1 MSNTALL
8 ETPTTRS
15 NHLRPVESLP
25 APAPSAA
32 AERVATPRSAPRG
45 FALYVGLDEQKAAAA
60 GVSLGTLVEALRR
73 TLADLAPD
81 AETYATVALAPSD
94 AGGRNVDLVR
104 LALHEPSAVARSRR
118 DDGEAEASAIG
129 VVVDISRK
137 KVLLD
142 GESAAFTYKEFEL
155 LQYLVLREGRTIER
169 TELVSSLWSAAD
181 DDAPG
186 ERTIDVHVRRLRA
199 KLGRYEDIVRTV
211 RGVGYRFDRHADVSI
226 RYGHGTPS
234 PAPSRRSPRTRTA
247 HPAASSS
254 TSRASAS

>member
-8 ETPTTRS
+8 EAPTTRS

-32 AERVATPRSAPRG
+32 AERVATPRSAPLG

-118 DDGEAEASAIG
+118 DDGEEQDGERDRGQRCLEHAAHAAQG
-129 VVVDISRK
+129 VGELLADD
-137 KVLLD
+137 LLD
-142 GESAAFTYKEFEL
+142 GVGGRRARGL
-155 LQYLVLREGRTIER
+155 GGQRGLR
-169 TELVSSLWSAAD
+169 S
-181 DDAPG
+181 
-186 ERTIDVHVRRLRA
+186 
-199 KLGRYEDIVRTV
+199 
-211 RGVGYRFDRHADVSI
+211 
-226 RYGHGTPS
+226 
-234 PAPSRRSPRTRTA
+234 
-247 HPAASSS
+247 
-254 TSRASAS
+254 